1 VLDLIARGGRTRDGF
16 EVYSDQDNP
25 GDKTDKMFKHLI
37 KAVMPFSLPQLIRL
51 DKSLKSVDV
60 LEKGK
65 FDKYGQTYEFGPE
78 FAGMFGFRGVKV
90 NPDRTLKFKVAD
102 YQKGVRQSGALF
114 TRNTLKGGPISPAE
128 VVDSYINANRS
139 LFGVKKNL
147 KADMD
152 AARLLNISEGAFY
165 SALGRVSNV
174 EVGAIDQNIFRPY
187 TISMNVRRAFTEN
200 AEKLGLPNPLE
211 GAWGAI
217 GEIQS
222 KLSDLPLTLGNF
234 PNISNPIAGVTETGE
249 QVAPP
254 LSLNLP
260 NVEAQTLA
268 AGQANQYSNLTTQQ
282 KLDLLF
288 PQG

>member
-1 VLDLIARGGRTRDGF
+1 
-16 EVYSDQDNP
+16 
-25 GDKTDKMFKHLI
+25 MFKHLV

-51 DKSLKSVDV
+51 DKALRPVDV

-114 TRNTLKGGPISPAE
+114 TRNTLRGGPISPAE
-128 VVDSYINANRS
+128 VVQSYINANRS

-152 AARLLNISEGAFY
+152 AARLLNIGDDAFD
-165 SALGRVSNV
+165 SALDRLSNV
-174 EVGAIDQNIFRPY
+174 EVSAIDNGVFRPY
-187 TISMNVRRAFTEN
+187 TISLNVKRAFRDN

-211 GAWGAI
+211 QAGDVI
-217 GEIQS
+217 NEIRNQ
-222 KLSDLPLTLGNF
+222 LSELPLSLGKF
-234 PNISNPIAGVTETGE
+234 PDFPNPIASRTETGQE
-249 QVAPP
+249 VAPP

-260 NVEAQTLA
+260 NINAETLA
-268 AGQANQYSNLTTQQ
+268 AAGKTNQYSNLTTQQ

-288 PQG
+288 PRG